1 MLKLLAKEGRMQKWD
16 YCLVQLTY
24 PNSRRARA
32 GKVSIRMKDCS
43 EEYELDGNVEFFDI
57 IVRLGEDGWD
67 AVDSNSHFGITQYIF
82 KRPNQ
87 DVIQV
92 KEPQSAREIPPEL
105 LREITERENDLR
117 EKILDSYAPDK

>member
-1 MLKLLAKEGRMQKWD
+1 MQKWD

-24 PNSRRARA
+24 PNSRRERA

-43 EEYELDGNVEFFDI
+43 EEYELDGNVEFFDT

-67 AVDSNSHFGITQYIF
+67 AVDSNSHFGIIQYIF

-87 DVIQV
+87 EVIQA
-92 KEPQSAREIPPEL
+92 KEPQSAREIPPEI